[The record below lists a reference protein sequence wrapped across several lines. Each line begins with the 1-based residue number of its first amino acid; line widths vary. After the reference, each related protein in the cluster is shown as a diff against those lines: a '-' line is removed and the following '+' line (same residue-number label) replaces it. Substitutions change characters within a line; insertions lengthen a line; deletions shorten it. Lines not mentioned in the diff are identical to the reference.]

1 MYLWIYVIIHVCI
14 HDDEIMMK
22 NLGDKTN
29 YRINCHREIDKKL
42 SCNKKKL
49 GYKTIYY
56 RDMGYEVNWE
66 TYVLLKQIII
76 WYLGLFQK

>member
-1 MYLWIYVIIHVCI
+1 
-14 HDDEIMMK
+14 MK

-76 WYLGLFQK
+76 